1 MKTLL
6 LLFVLFTPISL
17 AFDINVNIPSKE
29 FCRKLEEAC
38 ALYQKEQDINRPEL
52 DELFNSQLNSMGSCL
67 YKKGKKK
74 EAIEFWLLA
83 SSFGSDYGSELA
95 GNYLANEAS
104 NVRDLL
110 SGLSIL
116 RQLGAKKTKA
126 LNRYRIQYALAILK
140 GEFVNYNIRVALLNL
155 YEAMQNGSAEAAY
168 LIAYFKST
176 NVFPDKNDKYSKE
189 YWIKIGDKLVGS
201 KSYQRFIEDAFLSD
215 LYGASLIKIRD
226 SKETQKK

>member
-29 FCRKLEEAC
+29 FCRKLEEAG
-38 ALYQKEQDINRPEL
+38 ALYQKEQDINRPEF

-67 YKKGKKK
+67 YKKGKKA

-83 SSFGSDYGSELA
+83 ASFGSDYGAELA

-104 NVRDLL
+104 NVRDLFA
-110 SGLSIL
+110 GLSIL
-116 RQLGAKKTKA
+116 RQLGVKNTKA
-126 LNRYRIQYALAILK
+126 LNRYRIQYASAILK
-140 GEFVNYNIRVALLNL
+140 GEIVNENIRVALFNL

-176 NVFPDKNDKYSKE
+176 NVFPDKNEKYSKE
-189 YWIKIGDKLVGS
+189 YWIKIGDKLIGTQ
-201 KSYQRFIEDAFLSD
+201 SYQNFIDKAFLSD
-215 LYGASLIKIRD
+215 LYGASMVKIRG
-226 SKETQKK
+226 KQKNNG